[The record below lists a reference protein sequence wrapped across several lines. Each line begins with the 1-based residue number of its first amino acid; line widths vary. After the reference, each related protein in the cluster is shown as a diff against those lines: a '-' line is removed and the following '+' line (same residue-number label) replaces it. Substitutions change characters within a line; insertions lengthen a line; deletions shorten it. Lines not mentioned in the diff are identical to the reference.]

1 MVYQI
6 NGGTMK
12 AFVLCGGL
20 GTRLR
25 PYTYENPKPMLP
37 IGGKPIL
44 QHVIEHLAENG
55 VTEIVITAGYLHKK
69 ISDYFG
75 DGRRFGVRIEYAI
88 ENEPKN
94 TAGSIV
100 EYKGRA
106 TEPFLVLMGD
116 AITNIDLKKMMEAH
130 VESRNIATVAL
141 LKHVTKVHY
150 GVAEVKGGNIV
161 KFKEKPEIENYINIG
176 IYAFSPGIFDYIK
189 EKEDFARD
197 VFPRL
202 LAKRKKITGFKVEDG
217 VWIDIG
223 RKEEYENLMD
233 GKEIR
238 KMLEK

>member
-1 MVYQI
+1 M
-6 NGGTMK
+6 MK

-44 QHVIEHLAENG
+44 QHVIEHLVENG
-55 VTEIVITAGYLHKK
+55 VTEIVITAGYLHEK

-75 DGRRFGVRIEYAI
+75 DGKKFGVKIEYAI

-100 EYKGRA
+100 DYKGKIK
-106 TEPFLVLMGD
+106 EPFFVLMGD
-116 AITNIDLKKMMEAH
+116 AITNIDLKKLMDAH
-130 VESRNIATVAL
+130 KKKKNVATVAL
-141 LKHVTKVHY
+141 LKHITKVHY
-150 GVAEVKGGNIV
+150 GVANVKDGNIV
-161 KFKEKPEIENYINIG
+161 KFQEKPEIENYINIG
-176 IYAFSPGIFDYIK
+176 IYAFNPEIFDFIK
-189 EKEDFARD
+189 EKEDFAKD

-202 LAKRKKITGFKVEDG
+202 LAKGKKITGFKIEDV
-217 VWIDIG
+217 VWVDIG

-233 GKEIR
+233 GKEIA
-238 KMLEK
+238 KMLGR